1 MTATWLVVLMLS
13 PVWLMATAM
22 WLWLRAMQRD
32 RRRDPL
38 TTELRRLPGA
48 GLAARAESI
57 GERLNDLMIWSLVAG
72 ALAAMLLLSRHLT
85 IGPIAFDIW
94 DACILA
100 SLLGFCAWSIRN
112 TLEAMKAL
120 RVSRQGLRAELSAA
134 QEIGAVLA
142 GNNWMFHDIQADSFN
157 IDHVVISPAGVFA
170 VETKS
175 RRKPPAGGGGDKVK
189 VFYDG
194 RALTF
199 PGWVETE
206 PIAQAGRQAK
216 WLADYLRK
224 ATGESFSVTPV
235 LALPGWWV
243 ENSAP
248 ISDGMVRAINPKNS
262 KWLFL
267 NPRGAGLDPAAI
279 QRVSFAVE
287 KLVVQ
292 ESPAVR

>member
-1 MTATWLVVLMLS
+1 MSTTLVVVVMVM
-13 PVWLMATAM
+13 PMFALMAAM
-22 WLWLRAMQRD
+22 VAGVWWMRRD
-32 RRRDPL
+32 QRRDPL
-38 TTELRRLPGA
+38 TTELLRLPGA
-48 GLAARAESI
+48 GVAAQVDSI
-57 GERLNDLMIWSLVAG
+57 SEAMLTNLF
-72 ALAAMLLLSRHLT
+72 AAMLAGMAMLLMVLLRRIPSDT
-85 IGPIAFDIW
+85 IVFDWI
-94 DACILA
+94 DAVTCLPA
-100 SLLGFCAWSIRN
+100 VLWCAWVTVKTLRSMTRLRRN
-112 TLEAMKAL
+112 AA
-120 RVSRQGLRAELSAA
+120 GLRAERAAA

-142 GNNWMFHDIQADSFN
+142 GNNRLFHDVQAGTFN
-157 IDHVVISPAGVFA
+157 IDHVVVSPAGVFA

-175 RRKPPAGGGGDKVK
+175 RLKPPAGGGGDKVR
-189 VFYDG
+189 VYYDG

-224 ATGESFSVTPV
+224 ATGESYSVTPV

-248 ISDGMVRAINPKNS
+248 ITDGMVRAINPKNS

-292 ESPAVR
+292 ESPANS